1 MAIER
6 QSWATLEGQEFSTFT
21 ISNAQNAS
29 LVLSDYGATA
39 LQMNIP
45 SPAGEIADVILGFD
59 TLANYRTIPT
69 YFGATVGRFGN
80 RIRHGR
86 FMLDGEAHAV
96 NCNEGGNSLHGGIDG
111 FDKRKWA
118 AEFNPQGN
126 GVKFSLTSPDGDQ
139 GFPGTLEATSE
150 YTLTN
155 DGVLR
160 IDLRAATDRPT
171 LCNMV
176 HHSYFNLAG
185 HGSGTVLDQE
195 LQIHADFYT
204 PVDDELIIT
213 GEVAKVA
220 ATPFDFR
227 TLRPIGQMI
236 GEISNSGAGRVQG
249 SGGYDHNWC
258 LRGEAGRL
266 RPVLTARDPA
276 SGRGFELWT
285 TEPGVHFYTGGYLD
299 SSVIGKGGMPY
310 RKFAG
315 FTLET
320 QKFPDGPNLSHVPQS
335 RLDPGQA
342 YHHVMEFRFFTPERK
357 CRGAR

>member
-1 MAIER
+1 MTTER
-6 QSWATLEGQEFSTFT
+6 QDWGALDGQEFSTFT
-21 ISNAQNAS
+21 IRNAHGAS

-45 SPAGEIADVILGFD
+45 SPTGEIADVILGFD
-59 TLANYRTIPT
+59 SLKAYRDAPT

-80 RIRHGR
+80 RIRRGK
-86 FMLDGEAHAV
+86 FTLDGKAYQAS
-96 NCNEGGNSLHGGIDG
+96 CNEGENSLHGGVNG

-118 AEFNPQGN
+118 AAFDPKGN
-126 GVKFSLTSPDGDQ
+126 SVKFALTSPDGDE
-139 GFPGTLEATSE
+139 GFPGKLTATSQ
-150 YTLTN
+150 YTLTD
-155 DGVLR
+155 DGTLR
-160 IDLRAATDRPT
+160 IDLSASTDRPT

-185 HGSGTVLDQE
+185 HASGTVLDQE
-195 LQIHADFYT
+195 LEIHADFYT

-213 GEVAKVA
+213 GEVMKVA
-220 ATPFDFR
+220 ETPFDFR
-227 TLRPIGQMI
+227 KARRIGQAI
-236 GEISNSGAGRVQG
+236 DQVANAGAGRVTG

-258 LRGEAGRL
+258 LKGEAGRL
-266 RPVLTARDPA
+266 RPVLWARDPA

-299 SSVIGKGGMPY
+299 SSVIGKGGHPY
-310 RKFAG
+310 RKFSG

-335 RLDPGQA
+335 RLDPGED
-342 YHHVMEFRFFTPERK
+342 YHHVMEFRFFTPGRN
-357 CRGAR
+357 GHGG